1 MNPAARICARLIR
14 EAAVARSELPELDLP
29 DIRTEVEE
37 RLGQVGL
44 VLATSAYSEHVGVR
58 LSPDVTADPA
68 FDYASNAGLRSDACA
83 LLVLLWARL
92 VMQKRTATDTREVPG
107 QGSLLARDSR
117 EAAQSYSPGIRLE
130 TVFREF
136 GDVLGSRTHL
146 KSLVSQLRRLHF
158 IGGRGDIIEAGPLLE
173 LGIDGER
180 MVAFIRRGVLA
191 QLVEEREQDASGG
204 DAPDPHQHVL
214 DSLDGLGGS
223 AGIKQLEHATGEP
236 RIRLRRLLKEL
247 IEDGRVT
254 RTGERASTRYHL
266 AEEA

>member
-29 DIRTEVEE
+29 DVRDAVEQ

-58 LSPDVTADPA
+58 LAADVTAEPA
-68 FDYASNAGLRSDACA
+68 FDSASNAGLRSDACA

-92 VMQKRTATDTREVPG
+92 VLQKRTVTDSRGVPG
-107 QGSLLARDSR
+107 QGSLLARDASQ
-117 EAAQSYSPGIRLE
+117 AARSYNPQIRLE
-130 TVFREF
+130 TIFREF

-146 KSLVSQLRRLHF
+146 KRLVSQLRRLRF
-158 IGGRGDIIEAGPLLE
+158 IGGRGDTIEAGPLLE
-173 LGIDGER
+173 LGIDGDR

-191 QLVEEREQDASGG
+191 QMVEERERDANREEP
-204 DAPDPHQHVL
+204 AEPRHRILEVL
-214 DSLDGLGGS
+214 EGLGGS
-223 AGIKQLEHATGEP
+223 AGIQQLEQATGEP
-236 RIRLRRLLKEL
+236 RALLRRLLKEL

-254 RTGERASTRYHL
+254 RTGERAHTRYHR